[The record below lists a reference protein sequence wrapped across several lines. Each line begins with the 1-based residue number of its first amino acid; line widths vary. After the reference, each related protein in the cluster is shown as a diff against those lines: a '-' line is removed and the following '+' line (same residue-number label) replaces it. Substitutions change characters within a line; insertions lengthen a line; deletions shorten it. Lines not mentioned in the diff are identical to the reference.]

1 MNGNSRKHSKRY
13 RHAQRN
19 VHPDSDILF
28 KIKQYLRKEYRI
40 PFDRIK
46 IENAIQITR
55 KGCVL
60 LGRLTREEISRIK
73 GLVRTPDIIIIDGNG
88 KPWLII
94 EQDGRVHESEMQM
107 KKDKTRSRHYRYA
120 GIPCIVLN
128 TKKIR
133 SERKKPCTYLDEM
146 MQKMGIVATF

>member
-19 VHPDSDILF
+19 VHQDSDILF
-28 KIKQYLRKEYRI
+28 KIKQYLRKKYHI

-55 KGCVL
+55 KRCIL

-73 GLVRTPDIIIIDGNG
+73 GLVRTPDIIIIDGND
-88 KPWLII
+88 KPRLII
-94 EQDGRVHESEMQM
+94 EQDGRIHESEMQM
-107 KKDKTRSRHYRYA
+107 KKDKTRSSHYRYA

-133 SERKKPCTYLDEM
+133 SERKIPCTYLDEM
-146 MQKMGIVATF
+146 MQKMGMTAPV

>member
-1 MNGNSRKHSKRY
+1 MNGSRRKHSKRY
-13 RHAQRN
+13 RHAQCN
-19 VHPDSDILF
+19 GKLDSDILF
-28 KIKQYLRKEYRI
+28 KIKKYLRKEYHI

-55 KGCVL
+55 KRCVL
-60 LGRLTREEISRIK
+60 LGRLTREEISRVK
-73 GLVRTPDIIIIDGNG
+73 GLVRTPDIIITDGNN

-94 EQDGRVHESEMQM
+94 EQDGRIHESEMQM

-128 TKKIR
+128 TNKIR
-133 SERKKPCTYLDEM
+133 SARKKPCTYLDEM
-146 MQKMGIVATF
+146 MQEMGITATV

>member
-1 MNGNSRKHSKRY
+1 MNGNSCKHSKRY
-13 RHAQRN
+13 RHAQCN
-19 VHPDSDILF
+19 GKPDSDILF
-28 KIKQYLRKEYRI
+28 KIKQYLRKEYHI

-46 IENAIQITR
+46 IEHAIQITR

-73 GLVRTPDIIIIDGNG
+73 GLVRTPDIIITDGNG

-94 EQDGRVHESEMQM
+94 EQDGRIHESEMKI

-120 GIPCIVLN
+120 GIPCIVLS

-133 SERKKPCTYLDEM
+133 SERKKPCVYLDEM
-146 MQKMGIVATF
+146 MQKMGITATF

>member
-13 RHAQRN
+13 RHARCN
-19 VHPDSDILF
+19 GHPDFDILF
-28 KIKQYLRKEYRI
+28 KIKQYLRKKYRI

-46 IENAIQITR
+46 IEHAIQITR
-55 KGCVL
+55 KRCVL

-94 EQDGRVHESEMQM
+94 EQDGRIHESEMQM

-133 SERKKPCTYLDEM
+133 FERKKPCTFLDEM
-146 MQKMGIVATF
+146 MQKMGMTAPV